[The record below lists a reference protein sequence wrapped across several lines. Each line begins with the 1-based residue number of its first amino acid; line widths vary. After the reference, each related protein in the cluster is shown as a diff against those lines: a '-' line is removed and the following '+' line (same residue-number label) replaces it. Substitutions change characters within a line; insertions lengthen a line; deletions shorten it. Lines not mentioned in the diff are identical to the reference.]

1 MHLESKPLGLTT
13 LGRTGVAFCLAV
25 LVTACGGGGG
35 AGAPPQALDTITL
48 ELSLLQVPEAVAA
61 QAMRPL
67 ALQTS
72 DTGRTVKPMADTNDS
87 PTYTPAQVRRA
98 YDMAALPNW
107 RSTLTPEQV
116 ASMGAGQTLY
126 LINAFHDT
134 NIAQEL
140 AAFNDRFGLPP
151 CEVRRMTP
159 QQALPLAAASVSGCE
174 LLIVASTSAGD
185 ISVGI
190 PDYNSA
196 WASEA
201 ALDVQWAHATAP
213 LARLVLIEAPN
224 ANLSS
229 MLGAIKLANRMG
241 PGVVSM
247 SFGCAEDSWTDAL
260 DTLFA
265 SDSMSYLAATGDQG
279 PELAWPA
286 VSPRVLAVGGTT
298 LRYADG
304 AARTESS
311 WSATGGGF
319 SAYTP
324 APAYQNGAIYG
335 LAGRAMRGVADV
347 ALNADPNTG
356 QYVAR
361 IAPGATL
368 PTWVSAGG
376 TSLATVQWA
385 GLLAVAN
392 AQRAL
397 AGKPALGAPHAV
409 LYGQIAALPGA
420 YAAAFDDITSGAHGN
435 CASCAATPGYD
446 TLSGLG
452 TPKVQGLL
460 ALLGLG
466 QTGPTT
472 PTGTQKPSGL
482 GGTDIRADAFEGLV
496 GKAFASS
503 IAFSDPLASKLTVT
517 ISGVPKGLEWSTRG
531 TTVVAQWSTPRAGG
545 YSLLVST
552 RNDLGQTTQANVTL
566 TVR

>member
-1 MHLESKPLGLTT
+1 
-13 LGRTGVAFCLAV
+13 
-25 LVTACGGGGG
+25 
-35 AGAPPQALDTITL
+35 
-48 ELSLLQVPEAVAA
+48 
-61 QAMRPL
+61 
-67 ALQTS
+67 
-72 DTGRTVKPMADTNDS
+72 
-87 PTYTPAQVRRA
+87 
-98 YDMAALPNW
+98 MAALPNW
-107 RSTLTPEQV
+107 RSALTPEQA

-151 CEVRRMTP
+151 CQVRRMTP
-159 QQALPLAAASVSGCE
+159 QQALPLAAASASGCE

-185 ISVGI
+185 ISAGI

-213 LARLVLIEAPN
+213 LARLVLIEAQN

-229 MLGAIKLANRMG
+229 MRGAIKLANRMG

-247 SFGCAEDSWTDAL
+247 SFGCAEGPWTDAL

-335 LAGRAMRGVADV
+335 LAGSAMRGVADV

-420 YAAAFDDITSGAHGN
+420 YAAAFGDISSGANGN
-435 CASCAATPGYD
+435 CASCAAKPGYD
-446 TLSGLG
+446 TPSGLG
-452 TPKVQGLL
+452 TPKVEGLL
-460 ALLGLG
+460 TLLS
-466 QTGPTT
+466 QTQAITAPVTSAT
-472 PTGTQKPSGL
+472 L
-482 GGTDIRADAFEGLV
+482 GGTDIRADVFSAAAGQVFE
-496 GKAFASS
+496 AN
-503 IAFSDPLASKLTVT
+503 IAFSDPSASRLTVT
-517 ISGVPKGLEWSTRG
+517 ITGVPKGMEWSVRG
-531 TTVVAQWSTPRAGG
+531 TAVVAQWTNPRVGS
-545 YSLLVST
+545 YPLVVAT
-552 RNDLGQTTQANVTL
+552 RNDLGQAAQANL
-566 TVR
+566 AFTVR